1 MSNRVSI
8 TSEIGVLEKV
18 ILHSPGFEVEEMT
31 PKSAEQV
38 LYNDIL
44 PLPVIAQDHKELES
58 LLKLITK
65 VYEVQHL
72 LSDVL
77 ANSSVK
83 MEFIE
88 SICRFFP
95 HLTRRKDEL
104 SAMDASTLAES
115 VIIGFKEKKDTLTR
129 FLSDNI
135 FAMPPLPNL
144 YFMRDSAIVVG
155 DKVITGSMANHVRL
169 MEALIMKFIY
179 RYHPEFRSEGFI
191 FDGTEEGLDSRVTIE
206 GGDLLVLKPDV
217 LAIGLS
223 ERTTTQSIDI
233 LCDNLSKSI
242 QEPMTIYAVQ
252 LPKERATIHL
262 DMVFT
267 MIDVERCVIHEPYVT
282 GKQALP
288 VVKISVSPNGRRHF
302 EYVNNLLDG
311 LKTSGLSLNPI
322 ICGGNTSLYQ
332 EREQWLSGTNFFAF
346 GPGRFIGYDCNTR
359 TLDEI
364 SKAGYEVRNARE
376 FLNGTANI
384 ADFDKVVIGIA
395 GAELARGGGG
405 VRCMTMPV
413 KRQPVKW

>member
-44 PLPVIAQDHKELES
+44 PLPVIAQDHKQLEH
-58 LLKLITK
+58 LLKLVTK
-65 VYEVQHL
+65 VYEVQTL
-72 LSDVL
+72 FADVL
-77 ANSSVK
+77 ENSSVK
-83 MEFIE
+83 TEFIE
-88 SICRFFP
+88 SVCRFFP
-95 HLTRRKDEL
+95 HIVRRKDEL
-104 SAMDASTLAES
+104 AAMSATKLAEA
-115 VIIGFKEKKDTLTR
+115 VVIGFKEKKDTLTR

-144 YFMRDSAIVVG
+144 YFMRDSAIVVN
-155 DKVITGSMANHVRL
+155 DKIITGSMANHVRL
-169 MEALIMKFIY
+169 MEALIMKYIY
-179 RYHPEFRSEGFI
+179 RYHSEFRSEGFI
-191 FDGTEEGLDSRVTIE
+191 FDGTEEGIDRHVTIE
-206 GGDLLVLKPDV
+206 GGDLLVLRQDV

-233 LCDNLSKSI
+233 LCDNISKSI
-242 QEPMTIYAVQ
+242 DSPITVFAVQ

-267 MIDVERCVIHEPYVT
+267 MIDVDHCVVHYPYVL
-282 GKQALP
+282 GKQTLP
-288 VVKISVSPNGRRHF
+288 VVKITINPSGKRTF
-302 EYVNNLLDG
+302 EYVENLLSG
-311 LKTSGLSLNPI
+311 LRTVGLSLKPI
-322 ICGGNTSLYQ
+322 ICGGEMPLYR

-346 GPGRFIGYDCNTR
+346 GPGKFIGYDCNTR

-364 SKAGYEVRNARE
+364 ARAGYAVHHARE
-376 FLNGTANI
+376 FLDGSLQVDA
-384 ADFDKVVIGIA
+384 FDKLVIGID

-413 KRQPVKW
+413 KRQPVEW